1 MGSVS
6 TRFIMLLRAQKRQA
20 NRDNRTLLTKELVGL
35 YDQLD
40 LNIPRSEI
48 DRFSVDAIRDEIS
61 KATAFLKDQE
71 LMTEIQ
77 QILANEE
84 ESAGPN
90 NDAKY
95 FLEEVLGLT
104 GSQRAEFDRLHQKP
118 RNLTLKQLIADGQS
132 VDRLFRHYSCNRLR
146 ERCRE
151 SIEHDELESAVLFF
165 EMSERCHA
173 KCRRPN

>member
-6 TRFIMLLRAQKRQA
+6 TRFIMLLRAQKRQV
-20 NRDNRTLLTKELVGL
+20 NLDNRTLLTEELGCL

-40 LNIPRSEI
+40 LSIPRSEI
-48 DRFSVDAIRDEIS
+48 DRFPVGAIKDEIS
-61 KATAFLKDQE
+61 KATALLDDQE

-84 ESAGPN
+84 DNADPN
-90 NDAKY
+90 NDAEY

-118 RNLTLKQLIADGQS
+118 RNLTLK
-132 VDRLFRHYSCNRLR
+132 N
-146 ERCRE
+146 
-151 SIEHDELESAVLFF
+151 
-165 EMSERCHA
+165 
-173 KCRRPN
+173 